1 MTREVGVYKTTLD
14 GQEML
19 LVDTPGFEDNKTSN
33 LEILQKICEYVLQV
47 ANNPACVIH
56 GAVYVHNVATSRWL
70 AGDERTWAIL
80 KALCGDS
87 AMGNVVVATTRWP
100 ADHEEE
106 DYEKLEKRNLE
117 NYWGGI
123 LGTVR
128 LSKNDVQNSK
138 RVIRMLLGVDPEIFQ
153 AQRELS
159 NGNTPSDTSAGRIAI
174 TEGEEALSKAEKERE
189 SALAELERVSLQVE
203 PPRDAPSLTLPP
215 PPEMRGHNSADF
227 KKEMD
232 ALLLRLE
239 SAINANKSQL
249 TKIKGSEKT
258 LEEEILQVQALLREK
273 EDLLKRYHQLRHKI
287 ESLDKLKVTLH
298 TLHKPITV
306 RKISWGNM
314 LAMLAVGG
322 TVVVEIGSMNFP
334 FYGFAACGVMLLY
347 KGVAGMRSRNAN
359 RTPRRDGQAFR
370 NAVQTVGTVPQ
381 IPTNIEEDSSSSDW
395 RTDDERIER
404 ITRRDSQA
412 SRNAAQTVSTVPQIP
427 TMNIEEDSSLSD
439 WRTDEDDERFERRT
453 RIRSRNTNRTPRR
466 DTGSQASRDA
476 VQTSCIEPL
485 SPMNTEGGLPSD
497 RRTDARRARARV
509 ETLKGRTTE
518 EKGGPSPQEPLP
530 QTAQRRS
537 SWFSFWWT

>member
-33 LEILQKICEYVLQV
+33 LEILQKICEYILQV

-80 KALCGDS
+80 KALCGEA

-117 NYWGGI
+117 NYWEGI

-138 RVIRMLLGVDPEIFQ
+138 SVIQMLLGVRPRIFQ
-153 AQRELS
+153 AQWELS

-174 TEGEEALSKAEKERE
+174 TEGEEALSKAEREKEY
-189 SALAELERVSLQVE
+189 ALAELERVSLQVE
-203 PPRDAPSLTLPP
+203 PSPSRDAPRLTPPLLP
-215 PPEMRGHNSADF
+215 PPEMRGHNAADF

-239 SAINANKSQL
+239 SAIHANKSQL
-249 TKIKGSEKT
+249 TKIKSSEKT
-258 LEEEILQVQALLREK
+258 LQEEIQQVQALLREK
-273 EDLLKRYHQLRHKI
+273 EDLLKRYHQLRRKI
-287 ESLDKLKVTLH
+287 ESLDKLKVTLR
-298 TLHKPITV
+298 TLHRPITV
-306 RKISWGNM
+306 RKISWGNL

-322 TVVVEIGSMNFP
+322 TVVVEIGSMSFP
-334 FYGFAACGVMLLY
+334 FYGFAACGMMLLY
-347 KGVAGMRSRNAN
+347 KGVARVRSRNAN
-359 RTPRRDGQAFR
+359 RTPRRR
-370 NAVQTVGTVPQ
+370 K
-381 IPTNIEEDSSSSDW
+381 DSS
-395 RTDDERIER
+395 R
-404 ITRRDSQA
+404 A
-412 SRNAAQTVSTVPQIP
+412 SRNAAQTSCTEPQIP
-427 TMNIEEDSSLSD
+427 TMNTEEGDS
-439 WRTDEDDERFERRT
+439 
-453 RIRSRNTNRTPRR
+453 
-466 DTGSQASRDA
+466 Q
-476 VQTSCIEPL
+476 
-485 SPMNTEGGLPSD
+485 
-497 RRTDARRARARV
+497 
-509 ETLKGRTTE
+509 
-518 EKGGPSPQEPLP
+518 EKGGPAPQEPLP

-537 SWFSFWWT
+537 SRFSSWWT